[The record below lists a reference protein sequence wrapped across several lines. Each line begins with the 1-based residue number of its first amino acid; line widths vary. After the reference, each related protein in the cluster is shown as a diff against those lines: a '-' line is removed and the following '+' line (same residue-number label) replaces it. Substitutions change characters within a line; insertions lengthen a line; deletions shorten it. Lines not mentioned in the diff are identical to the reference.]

1 MEIHSIELKQLLQA
15 PIAHVY
21 RAFTNAMALREWL
34 CDIATVSPK
43 PGGRFYLAWN
53 DGYYTSGEYLIVE
66 PERKVEFTW
75 RGCGDPGETQVQVDL
90 ESQEDCTVLTLKH
103 TGLES
108 GEAWQNLAKL
118 FEHEWKNSLEN
129 LVSVLEKGPD
139 LRIIRRP
146 MLGIFTGDFNA
157 KQAKRLGVPVTEGVR
172 LDGVLEGMG
181 AHKAGLQ
188 KDDVITEIDGRQLK
202 PEGELYQILSQHRA
216 GDTLEVG
223 FYRGSE
229 KMKVSMTLSPRPI
242 PEIAGK
248 AETLVETLSKAYADA
263 FASLE
268 AVFEGV
274 SEEQASH
281 NPAPG
286 EWNAKQVLAH
296 FIHSERF
303 NQFWITELVF
313 AQERVSDGY
322 GDNLPAQVNAT
333 SSVYDTIPDLLA
345 ELKRNQAEIIELI
358 KGLPEEFVAQKS
370 TFWRMAYALPE
381 YPTHINAHLDQIRAA
396 IASATH

>member
-1 MEIHSIELKQLLQA
+1 METHSIEFKQLLQA

-34 CDIATVSPK
+34 CDIATANPK

-53 DGYYTSGEYLIVE
+53 DGYYTSGEYLLVE
-66 PERKVEFTW
+66 PERKVAFTW

-103 TGLES
+103 TGLS
-108 GEAWQNLAKL
+108 DGEKWQDLARL

-139 LRIIRRP
+139 LRVTRRP
-146 MLGIFTGDFNA
+146 MLGIFPGDFNA

-172 LDGVLEGMG
+172 IDGVLEGMG
-181 AHKAGLQ
+181 AQKAGLQ
-188 KDDVITEIDGRQLK
+188 KDDVITEIDGRQIK

-216 GDTLEVG
+216 EDTLEVG

-229 KMKVSMTLSPRPI
+229 KMTVSMTLSPRPI
-242 PEIAGK
+242 PEIAGT
-248 AETLVETLSKAYADA
+248 AEALVETLSKAYADA

-268 AVFEGV
+268 AVFEGI

-296 FIHSERF
+296 LLHSERF

-313 AQERVSDGY
+313 AQERTSDGY

-333 SSVYDTIPDLLA
+333 STVYDTVPALLT

-358 KGLPEEFVAQKS
+358 KGLPAEFVTQKS

-381 YPTHINAHLDQIRAA
+381 YPTHMNAHLDQIRAA